1 MSFLKMSSRVGS
13 IKKFMDESANVD
25 SIKYR
30 AEVGT
35 KHLIYFPYRTLLDGN
50 GVPEKDESGNEI
62 RELEAIRAAV
72 HSWSTMSST
81 GETFHTAICTKGIV
95 TTDEDGNILFDGSCP
110 FCDRVGDAWDIY
122 NYRKEIV
129 ERTCGKTGK
138 ELEDY
143 IKNLKLAG
151 ENKAKKAENFMYVL
165 VAKIDIDEKTN
176 PVIGQDGIPS
186 YSLKVMRLTESQLE
200 KFKASAEGSGEG
212 DEIAGKEAL
221 ITYPAN
227 DNSDKRMALMQSS
240 KDRTI
245 TVRVSAIA
253 MTAKYPELL
262 KRINE
267 DVSKWEW
274 EGIEKS
280 FPEFVE
286 TSQANRLA
294 IVNNLFK
301 DWDEYKAKLETD
313 PTAQY
318 LEYNKV
324 QPTNLPPITPIN
336 GVQMPSIGT
345 SDAFADAPKLNT
357 AIPQMGDLG
366 GDIEI

>member
-1 MSFLKMSSRVGS
+1 M
-13 IKKFMDESANVD
+13 KKP
-25 SIKYR
+25 I
-30 AEVGT
+30 
-35 KHLIYFPYRTLLDGN
+35 
-50 GVPEKDESGNEI
+50 
-62 RELEAIRAAV
+62 
-72 HSWSTMSST
+72 
-81 GETFHTAICTKGIV
+81 
-95 TTDEDGNILFDGSCP
+95 
-110 FCDRVGDAWDIY
+110 
-122 NYRKEIV
+122 
-129 ERTCGKTGK
+129 
-138 ELEDY
+138 
-143 IKNLKLAG
+143 
-151 ENKAKKAENFMYVL
+151 
-165 VAKIDIDEKTN
+165 
-176 PVIGQDGIPS
+176 QDGIPS

-267 DVSKWEW
+267 DVAKWEW

-294 IVNNLFK
+294 IANNLFK

-313 PTAQY
+313 PNAQY

-324 QPTNLPPITPIN
+324 QPTNLPQIN